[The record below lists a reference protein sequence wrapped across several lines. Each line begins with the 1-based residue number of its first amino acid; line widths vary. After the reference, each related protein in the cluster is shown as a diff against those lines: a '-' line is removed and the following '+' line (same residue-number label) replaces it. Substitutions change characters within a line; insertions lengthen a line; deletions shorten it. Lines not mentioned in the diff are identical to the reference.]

1 MSGDVYISANITAH
15 YSHLLVNRTKL
26 IFSYSTKRTNP
37 IIGYIFECCSRCNTI
52 IWVSYGGIIHPSAH
66 ITYIL
71 FHNSIVLNETYNDH
85 SIPVVSICKYTINKL
100 NEV

>member
-15 YSHLLVNRTKL
+15 YYYLLVNRTKL
-26 IFSYSTKRTNP
+26 IFSYSAKRTNP
-37 IIGYIFECCSRCNTI
+37 IIGYILECCSWCYTI
-52 IWVSYGGIIHPSAH
+52 IWISNGGIIYPSAH

-71 FHNSIVLNETYNDH
+71 LHNSIVLNETYNDH
-85 SIPVVSICKYTINKL
+85 PIPVVSICKYTTNKL